1 MINHGDISS
10 EIGNMTKTR
19 LKRVIGKAIQN
30 ARKENRMTQEEL
42 AEKVNS
48 SGEHISKI
56 ERGLVEPK
64 IFILFN
70 ICYVLNLTLNDLVQ
84 GQRLSNWIP
93 MSMNEDLTMLS
104 DNQMSLVN
112 VMIKEM
118 VRQNKSGD
126 IGLKTKR

>member
-1 MINHGDISS
+1 
-10 EIGNMTKTR
+10 
-19 LKRVIGKAIQN
+19 
-30 ARKENRMTQEEL
+30 MTQEEL

-84 GQRLSNWIP
+84 GQRLSNRIP

>member
-1 MINHGDISS
+1 
-10 EIGNMTKTR
+10 
-19 LKRVIGKAIQN
+19 
-30 ARKENRMTQEEL
+30 
-42 AEKVNS
+42 
-48 SGEHISKI
+48 
-56 ERGLVEPK
+56 
-64 IFILFN
+64 
-70 ICYVLNLTLNDLVQ
+70 
-84 GQRLSNWIP
+84 

>member
-1 MINHGDISS
+1 MLMLT
-10 EIGNMTKTR
+10 EKMR
-19 LKRVIGKAIQN
+19 QKRKRQI
-30 ARKENRMTQEEL
+30 T
-42 AEKVNS
+42 EKVNS

-84 GQRLSNWIP
+84 GQRLSNRIP
-93 MSMNEDLTMLS
+93 MSLNEDLSMLS

-118 VRQNKSGD
+118 VRQNNLEDAEIK
-126 IGLKTKR
+126 KKR